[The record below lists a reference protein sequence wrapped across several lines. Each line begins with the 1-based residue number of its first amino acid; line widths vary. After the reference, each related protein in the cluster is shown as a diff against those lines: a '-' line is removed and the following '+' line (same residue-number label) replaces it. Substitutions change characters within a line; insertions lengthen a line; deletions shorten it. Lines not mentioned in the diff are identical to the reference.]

1 MNNREELSEKSN
13 PEKKGKGLE
22 SILRAE
28 KAKREIIII
37 NKKSQMKEQ
46 CFLKCVQLFLKLQ

>member
-22 SILRAE
+22 LILGAE
-28 KAKREIIII
+28 KAK
-37 NKKSQMKEQ
+37 KK
-46 CFLKCVQLFLKLQ
+46 

>member
-28 KAKREIIII
+28 KAKKKK
-37 NKKSQMKEQ
+37 NKK
-46 CFLKCVQLFLKLQ
+46 